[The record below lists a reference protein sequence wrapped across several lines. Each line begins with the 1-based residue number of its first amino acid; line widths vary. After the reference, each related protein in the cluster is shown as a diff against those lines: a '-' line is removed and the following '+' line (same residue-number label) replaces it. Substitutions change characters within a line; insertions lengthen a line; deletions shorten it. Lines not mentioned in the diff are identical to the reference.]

1 MTHFGTRCT
10 HVQNIE
16 SAVPE
21 LRETGVL
28 SAAGLSQSSGGS
40 PEPARYSGSE
50 LREKIMMNSRPSRL
64 LIVDDNEMNRDMF
77 ARRLE
82 RKGYVVGLAENA
94 KELLTRVKQD
104 AVDLVLL
111 DIEMPEIS
119 GLDALQELRQR
130 YSAAELPIIMVTG
143 KAQSDDIVKAL
154 DLGAN
159 DYLTKPIDFPVAVAR
174 IGTQL
179 SHKHAQEALKESEE
193 RYALAALGSN
203 DGLWDWNLL
212 SNVVHFSPRWKAML
226 GYQEDEIGDTPEQ
239 WFERIHDAD
248 RERVKEEIA
257 AHQKGLT
264 PHFESEHRV
273 VHKDG
278 SFHWMLSRGVAVHD
292 ASGNASR
299 MAGSQTDITEGKVS
313 DPLTGLPNRLL
324 FIDRVG
330 RLVKH
335 MKRRKDHLFAVL
347 FLDLDGFKMINDS
360 MGHLIGDQLLLGV
373 ANRLE
378 KCLRSTDTVARLGE
392 TFTVARLGGDEFT
405 VLLDD
410 IKDPGDAKS
419 AADRMMKALASP
431 FILGGKEVFTSV
443 SIGIALSNSA
453 YEQPEEILR
462 DADTAMYRAKSLGK
476 ARYEVFDADM
486 RASVMARLQ
495 LETDLRRALER
506 GEFRNFYQPIV
517 ALVSGEIAGF
527 EALLRW
533 QHPTRGLLAP
543 SEFIPVAEETGLI
556 RELGWWNLREACRQ
570 ITEWRAG
577 LIAHRHLTIS
587 VNLSA
592 KQFLQP
598 NLVEDIRKLLVELAL
613 PAEALKLEITESTVM
628 ADPSGA
634 VEMLQQIK
642 DLGIRLAID
651 DFGTGYSSL
660 SYLHRF
666 PLDTLKIDRSFI
678 SVMEE
683 NGEGMEIARSI
694 LPMANHLRLDVV
706 AEGVETIQQVA
717 LLKRLECKYGQGYY
731 FSRPLSAEGIAAL
744 LAGDL
749 AWQTCGQAK

>member
-1 MTHFGTRCT
+1 MT
-10 HVQNIE
+10 N
-16 SAVPE
+16 
-21 LRETGVL
+21 LR
-28 SAAGLSQSSGGS
+28 
-40 PEPARYSGSE
+40 P
-50 LREKIMMNSRPSRL
+50 NRL
-64 LIVDDNEMNRDMF
+64 LIVDDNEMNRDML
-77 ARRLE
+77 ARRLV
-82 RKGYVVGLAENA
+82 RKGYVVGLADSA
-94 KELLTRVKQD
+94 KELLERVKEE

-119 GLDALQELRQR
+119 GLDALQKLRQR
-130 YSAAELPIIMVTG
+130 YSAAELPIIMVTA
-143 KAQSDDIVKAL
+143 KAQTDDIVKAL

-193 RYALAALGSN
+193 RYALAARGSN
-203 DGLWDWNLL
+203 DGLWDWNL
-212 SNVVHFSPRWKAML
+212 SANVVHFSPRWKAML
-226 GYQEDEIGDTPEQ
+226 GHQEREIGNKPEE
-239 WFERIHDAD
+239 WFDRIHDAD

-273 VHKDG
+273 LHKDG
-278 SFHWMLSRGVAVHD
+278 SFRWMLSRGVAVHD

-330 RLVKH
+330 RLIKLT
-335 MKRRKDHLFAVL
+335 KRRKDHLFAVL
-347 FLDLDGFKMINDS
+347 FMDLDGFKMINDS
-360 MGHLIGDQLLLGV
+360 VGHLVGDQLLLGV

-410 IKDPGDAKS
+410 IKDPSDAKR
-419 AADRMMKALASP
+419 AADRLMKALAPP
-431 FILGGKEVFTSV
+431 FILGSKEVFTSV

-453 YEQPEEILR
+453 YEQPEDILR

-527 EALLRW
+527 EALSRW
-533 QHPTRGLLAP
+533 QHPTRGLLGP
-543 SEFIPVAEETGLI
+543 NEFIPVAEETGLI

-570 ITEWRAG
+570 ISEWRAG
-577 LIAHRHLTIS
+577 SIAHRHLTIS

-598 NLVEDIRKLLVELAL
+598 NLVEDIRKLLLELAL
-613 PAEALKLEITESTVM
+613 PPEALKLEITESTVM
-628 ADPSGA
+628 ADPTAA

-642 DLGIRLAID
+642 SLGIRLAID

-678 SVMEE
+678 SSMCEG
-683 NGEGMEIARSI
+683 GEGMEIARTI
-694 LPMANHLRLDVV
+694 LPMANNLRLDVV

-717 LLKRLECKYGQGYY
+717 LLTKLQCKYAQGYY
-731 FSRPLSAEGIAAL
+731 FSRPLSAEGTAAL
-744 LAGDL
+744 LAGEL
-749 AWQTCGQAK
+749 TWQTCDQSK